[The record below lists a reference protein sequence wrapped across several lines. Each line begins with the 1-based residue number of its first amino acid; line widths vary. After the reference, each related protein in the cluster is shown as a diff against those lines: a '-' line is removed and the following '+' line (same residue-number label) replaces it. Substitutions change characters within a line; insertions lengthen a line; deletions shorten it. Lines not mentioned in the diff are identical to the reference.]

1 MATTKSVI
9 YETGGRARE
18 YNELA
23 INLFDGCGHRC
34 EYCYAWL
41 IAHKK
46 KDQFFAKPKARLTP
60 GDIQVGVFR
69 WKKDHPDET
78 RPVLLCFTCDPYQP
92 IEAETKLTRQTIEI
106 LHSVGLR
113 VTILTKAG
121 LRAVRDFDHL
131 GPGDAFATTL
141 TCTDNHDSEE
151 WEPGAALPGERIASL
166 YGAARLG
173 VETWVSLEPV
183 LFPEDTKVLVQM
195 TKGFVAHYKVGMLNY
210 HKHADT
216 IDWKAFGWDI
226 KEFLDKLGVKYM
238 IKKDLLYAMGVKEA
252 GGSTGPAG
260 IGFTGPAPHFGA
272 NKAAKAKNG

>member
-9 YETGGRARE
+9 YETNGRARE

-23 INLFDGCGHRC
+23 INLFDGCSHHC
-34 EYCYAWL
+34 AYCYAPMIRHKFSESA
-41 IAHKK
+41 IA
-46 KDQFFAKPKARLTP
+46 QFFNEPKARLTP
-60 GDIQVGVFR
+60 GEIQVGAFR
-69 WKKDHPDET
+69 WKKESPDET

-92 IEAETKLTRQTIEI
+92 IEAKTKLTRMAIEI

-113 VTILTKAG
+113 VAILTKAG
-121 LRAVRDFDHL
+121 LRAVRDFDLL

-141 TCTDNHDSEE
+141 TCTNNDDSRH

-166 YGAARLG
+166 YRAARLG

-183 LFPEDTKVLVQM
+183 LLPEDTKVLVQM

-226 KEFLDKLGVKYM
+226 KGFMDKLDVKYY
-238 IKKDLLYAMGVKEA
+238 IKKDLRIAMGLKDE
-252 GGSTGPAG
+252 GGSA
-260 IGFTGPAPHFGA
+260 APTQLHSLKDA
-272 NKAAKAKNG
+272 LKDAI